1 MERNPK
7 LVIRLDTDKGEQQE
21 DCAQQHADEGRPDK
35 PETGHRGHLRE
46 RTGFCA
52 VYADLPRETR
62 IQIHKGKRHRDI
74 QGDA

>member
-46 RTGFCA
+46 RTGLCA
-52 VYADLPRETR
+52 ILIDQLHEPGIRRRQNERCGEVQEHD
-62 IQIHKGKRHRDI
+62 
-74 QGDA
+74 